1 MPVSVTECRPTLTL
15 LASILSSSKEW
26 RRLAEH
32 HRSVRDKEDED
43 IEADS
48 DDDDGGRGQEEEDI
62 ELEEVEEEEDD
73 DDDDDEEDEPLL
85 EDEDDDDKGKRKGAV
100 IRTAPKPVGISL
112 AFVDNDGTTSLLRC
126 YDTVE
131 PPEPE
136 ANRYQVQ

>member
-1 MPVSVTECRPTLTL
+1 MTMDVERFRTR
-15 LASILSSSKEW
+15 
-26 RRLAEH
+26 
-32 HRSVRDKEDED
+32 RSVS
-43 IEADS
+43 IGSTSSS
-48 DDDDGGRGQEEEDI
+48 DDDDD
-62 ELEEVEEEEDD
+62 EEDD

-85 EDEDDDDKGKRKGAV
+85 EDDDDDDKGKRKGAV